1 MNLYLIGYRGS
12 GKTTVAPL
20 IAKALN
26 WETRDSDSQIE
37 VLTSRTIT
45 EIFSEDG
52 ETVFREWETTVIQA
66 LAVESNK
73 VISVGGGA
81 PISATN
87 RQIMKASGCSVWLQA
102 SAEELWRRISE
113 DPKSKTTRPN
123 LTNHTDGI
131 EEVRQVLLARRDAY
145 MSCADYMI
153 QTGGRS
159 PAEVAD
165 QIANWWDPVDTH

>member
-26 WETRDSDSQIE
+26 WEMRDSDSQIE

-123 LTNHTDGI
+123 LTNHRNAPFT
-131 EEVRQVLLARRDAY
+131 L
-145 MSCADYMI
+145 
-153 QTGGRS
+153 
-159 PAEVAD
+159 
-165 QIANWWDPVDTH
+165 IALQFGTYAPSIFHSYSEY

>member
-81 PISATN
+81 PISAT
-87 RQIMKASGCSVWLQA
+87 IG
-102 SAEELWRRISE
+102 
-113 DPKSKTTRPN
+113 KS
-123 LTNHTDGI
+123 
-131 EEVRQVLLARRDAY
+131 
-145 MSCADYMI
+145 
-153 QTGGRS
+153 
-159 PAEVAD
+159 
-165 QIANWWDPVDTH
+165 